1 MVRVLFILQL
11 LSGCVTV
18 FAQSNNYLGATDN
31 NEVIL
36 VTTLSKEQVYVQEEL
51 VYSIKLYYR
60 YSFERGATFSRPEMS
75 DAAISRL
82 GESLEY
88 TEEIDGVNYK
98 VNENRF
104 VIFPQN
110 SGDFM
115 IEPVQ
120 FRAYTQT
127 RSSLENPDLL
137 TTETRQRIELQSN
150 AHQIRVL
157 PVPGSFPGTNWL
169 PSTDISISES
179 WSRPLETM
187 QIGDSVVRSIHVKAE
202 DLFSSMLLSLNF
214 TADSSMRAYPTAPE
228 QVDIR
233 ENIGTRSEHIQNI
246 TLVATQAGQLT
257 LPEIAIPWW
266 NTATDSLAY
275 ARLPAR
281 DIDILT
287 ADGLQFRPKEKN
299 STSEEPGRGLIF
311 GVNLN
316 LVLFVGMLVLISFL
330 FFAPA
335 LVILLEKTRTQILS
349 LQHKGKNDEAAQKSN
364 LMQLNR
370 AYRAL
375 KQACDQKDLN
385 QVYER
390 FLDWGQAFFRRQN
403 LYSLDKLDAAFANIE
418 LSALLLAMRRSLYGE
433 AGEAEFDYGQFI
445 ALVSQFQQTYRQKRR
460 RQIRLELPPLYP
472 H

>member
-1 MVRVLFILQL
+1 MVRLLSIFLL
-11 LSGCVTV
+11 LSGCATV
-18 FAQSNNYLGATDN
+18 FAQSDALPSATLN

-60 YSFERGATFSRPEMS
+60 YAFERGAAFSRPEMS

-88 TEEIDGVNYK
+88 TEEINGVNYQ

-110 SGDFM
+110 SGDFI
-115 IEPVQ
+115 IEPVR

-127 RSSLENPDLL
+127 RSSRENPDLL

-157 PVPGSFPGTNWL
+157 PVPMSFPGSNWL
-169 PSTDISISES
+169 PSSDISISES
-179 WSRPLETM
+179 WSRPLESM

-202 DLFSSMLLSLNF
+202 DLFSSMLLNLDF
-214 TADSSMRAYPTAPE
+214 TADTSMRAYPTAPE

-266 NTATDSLAY
+266 NTTTDSLEY
-275 ARLPAR
+275 TRLPAR
-281 DIDILT
+281 SVDILT
-287 ADGLQFRPKEKN
+287 ADGLQFRLEDQ
-299 STSEEPGRGLIF
+299 STMNEEQQSRLIF

-316 LVLFVGMLVLISFL
+316 LLLFVGMLVLISSL

-335 LVILLEKTRTQILS
+335 LVILAEKTRGQVLK
-349 LQHKGKNDEAAQKSN
+349 LLHKGKTAEASQKSE
-364 LMQLNR
+364 LKQLNQ
-370 AYRAL
+370 AFRAL
-375 KQACDQKDLN
+375 KQACQQEDLKR
-385 QVYER
+385 VYER
-390 FLDWGQAFFRRQN
+390 FLDWGQAYFSKRN
-403 LYSLDKLDAAFANIE
+403 LYSLDKLSAAFANTE
-418 LSALLLAMRRSLYGE
+418 LNTLLLAMRSSLY
-433 AGEAEFDYGQFI
+433 ADTTKAEFDYAQFM
-445 ALVSQFQQTYRQKRR
+445 ALVLRLQQARKQKSSRQV
-460 RQIRLELPPLYP
+460 RLELPPLYP